1 MRLGFCARYILYPIR
16 CVRFQVGIVP
26 VQFLNGNV
34 FELNFAF
41 DDGRQKF
48 SLDFK
53 TVSTNPLVFIC
64 RFPMWMNPRRAKGA
78 RGKKAFAST
87 KKCVCF
93 VSDSKVN

>member
-1 MRLGFCARYILYPIR
+1 MRLGFCARYIL
-16 CVRFQVGIVP
+16 FQLMCALSIGISRTV
-26 VQFLNGNV
+26 LNGNV

-41 DDGRQKF
+41 DDGRRQKF
-48 SLDFK
+48 S
-53 TVSTNPLVFIC
+53 STLKLFRQILKVFIC

-78 RGKKAFAST
+78 RGKSVRST